1 MTRLT
6 GFLAVLTI
14 VDQMKR
20 EAARRMF
27 ELDPS
32 AEGLKFQLH
41 TRWVRNMLKPH
52 DFTFGPV
59 INPFP
64 VFWLVLDGSRE
75 IEIAG
80 KRHWVGEGDLVVY
93 TPGIPY
99 KLVPASSGGLF
110 HYLSLGCEAKIGPFG
125 LHEVYPLPEITSDAD
140 RGDLEALA
148 VHWRQLLDRFERL
161 GDALRSREETP
172 LSGLLPDP
180 STSVLL
186 LRLQETLHRWFA
198 ECLTLLRRRI
208 PEHTLK
214 LDPRIVRACVYIRE
228 HVHESIRLE
237 DLAAYVYV
245 SPSHFN
251 YLFRRSLGLPPAEYL
266 RNYRIQHAKELLIR
280 TALPIGEISA
290 RVGYDGQSQFS
301 RAFRKA
307 EGKGPLAYRR
317 EWRQREPGV

>member
-1 MTRLT
+1 
-6 GFLAVLTI
+6 
-14 VDQMKR
+14 
-20 EAARRMF
+20 MF

-41 TRWVRNMLKPH
+41 TRWVRNMLKPR

-80 KRHWVGEGDLVVY
+80 KRYRVGEGDLVVY

-99 KLVPASSGGLF
+99 RLVPASSGGLF

-140 RGDLEALA
+140 KRDLEALA
-148 VHWRQLLDRFERL
+148 MHWRQLLDRFERL
-161 GDALRSREETP
+161 GDALRNREGTP
-172 LSGLLPDP
+172 WSGLLPDP

-186 LRLQETLHRWFA
+186 LRLQETLYRWFA
-198 ECLTLLRRRI
+198 ECLALLRRRI

-237 DLAAYVYV
+237 DLASQVYV

-266 RNYRIQHAKELLIR
+266 RKYRIQHAKELLIL
-280 TALPIGEISA
+280 TNLPIGEISA

-317 EWRQREPGV
+317 EWQQREPGV